1 VPRSFRGEE
10 SRGYPEPGAIREYK
24 ARSMFEEYKGLAVV
38 FAILGLALAAYFIKS
53 LRAARPPSPPPA
65 QSVYIEVV
73 PQKVEVVPQ
82 RAPPA
87 PQNSP
92 PNPP

>member
-10 SRGYPEPGAIREYK
+10 SRGYPPLSAIREYK
-24 ARSMFEEYKGLAVV
+24 ARSMLEEYKGLAIV
-38 FAILGLALAAYFIKS
+38 FAILALALAAYFIKS
-53 LRAARPPSPPPA
+53 VRAARPAPPPPT

-73 PQKVEVVPQ
+73 PQQNTPPVPQ
-82 RAPPA
+82 NA
-87 PQNSP
+87 P